1 MNIIKP
7 ANLKKGDTIGILA
20 TSGPI
25 KQDSLPILTAVDY
38 LKQSGYQTVIS
49 NDIYKEDR
57 YLAGEDETRLKDLH
71 DFFKNPHINAIIC
84 LRGGYGALRLINR
97 IDYSIIRN
105 NPKIFCGYSDITALS
120 LMFLKRAGLMTYSGP
135 MIMSDF
141 GAAERSN
148 YTMNEF
154 FKAVTSDKYEI
165 SANHIIK
172 EGKAEGI
179 LWGGN
184 LSTVVSLC
192 GLDFIPDEPFIFFAE
207 DINEPVYK
215 IDKMFRQLLNIE
227 KFRQNISGLC
237 LGDFSN
243 TDNKD
248 WLLKLLI
255 EISEELSIPSS
266 LGFKISHTAC
276 KTTIP
281 IGARGM
287 LNGKTLQILK

>member
-7 ANLKKGDTIGILA
+7 ARLKKGDTIGILA

-25 KQDSLPILTAVDY
+25 RQDGMPILTAVDY
-38 LKQSGYQTVIS
+38 FKKSGYKTVVS
-49 NDIYKEDR
+49 NNIYKEDR
-57 YLAGEDETRLKDLH
+57 YLAGSDETRLKDLH
-71 DFFKNPHINAIIC
+71 EFFENSQINAIIC
-84 LRGGYGALRLINR
+84 LRGGYGALRLINK

-105 NPKIFCGYSDITALS
+105 NPKIFCGYSDVTALS
-120 LMFLKRAGLMTYSGP
+120 LMFLKRAGLITYSGP

-141 GAAERSN
+141 AEPERSN

-154 FKAVTSDKYEI
+154 FKALSSDKYSI
-165 SANHIIK
+165 HGANIIK
-172 EGKAEGI
+172 KGKAKGI

-215 IDKMFRQLLNIE
+215 IDKMFRQLLNID
-227 KFRQNISGLC
+227 KFRENIKGLC

-243 TDNKD
+243 TDNKE
-248 WLLKLLI
+248 WLLKLFM
-255 EISEELSIPSS
+255 ELADELNIPASV
-266 LGFKISHTAC
+266 GFKFSHTAC
-276 KTTIP
+276 KTTVP
-281 IGARGM
+281 IGASAI
-287 LNGKTLQILK
+287 LNGKELFIHE

>member
-1 MNIIKP
+1 MSPLMTIFPLSSHIPCVHMDFTVDILWETKRRVVPELNISF
-7 ANLKKGDTIGILA
+7 ILLTHFFLNKTSPTDKTSSTMR
-20 TSGPI
+20 TSGC
-25 KQDSLPILTAVDY
+25 
-38 LKQSGYQTVIS
+38 
-49 NDIYKEDR
+49 
-57 YLAGEDETRLKDLH
+57 
-71 DFFKNPHINAIIC
+71 IIV
-84 LRGGYGALRLINR
+84 ATEKP
-97 IDYSIIRN
+97 S
-105 NPKIFCGYSDITALS
+105 
-120 LMFLKRAGLMTYSGP
+120 
-135 MIMSDF
+135 
-141 GAAERSN
+141 
-148 YTMNEF
+148 
-154 FKAVTSDKYEI
+154 
-165 SANHIIK
+165 
-172 EGKAEGI
+172 
-179 LWGGN
+179 
-184 LSTVVSLC
+184 
-192 GLDFIPDEPFIFFAE
+192 LDFIPDEPFIFFAE